1 MRYSLPFALERGLQ
15 MGLPIIAVAVA
26 TVPIWGMSWY
36 FNSENW
42 AAAIYNSWAEQ
53 RTDTWRSAMSVRSG
67 PPRRRRIWRG
77 PSRYARRESPATS
90 RSW

>member
-1 MRYSLPFALERGLQ
+1 MRYSLPFAVERALQ
-15 MGLPIIAVAVA
+15 MGLPIVAVVVA

-42 AAAIYNSWAEQ
+42 AAGIYNSWAEQ
-53 RTDTWRSAMSVRSG
+53 RTDTWRVAMTRAVLAATPGRIAARPSRSVR
-67 PPRRRRIWRG
+67 RG
-77 PSRYARRESPATS
+77 SPATS